1 METMVADLATKS
13 ILPCEVKQKLEIVAR
28 LAHSSQGRISDEIIL
43 RLTSILRNW
52 LKPRVLKRCFR
63 DMVPSDLSACG
74 GDATRFIQFKK
85 EVIEMIESRNPSM
98 ATKVEMFVQI
108 LTLSGVFKGH
118 LSRTISLLWRVEPN
132 AATNDARSAR
142 DSHNY

>member
-1 METMVADLATKS
+1 MLRSRSNGLCFPFAATRVHGEKFNKFDQPIATKS
-13 ILPCEVKQKLEIVAR
+13 ILPCEGQEKLENCCPISVK
-28 LAHSSQGRISDEIIL
+28 HSSQGRISDEIIL

-85 EVIEMIESRNPSM
+85 EVIELIESRNPSM
-98 ATKVEMFVQI
+98 ATK
-108 LTLSGVFKGH
+108 
-118 LSRTISLLWRVEPN
+118 
-132 AATNDARSAR
+132 
-142 DSHNY
+142 